1 MKCSKGIRRLLSL
14 TLALMLLAMA
24 AAPALAASKPGGAYV
39 VATSG
44 SDKLRVHGADGS
56 VIAKLKRGAVVAY
69 KGQKKGW
76 WLVEYR
82 GGKGYV
88 AKDYLVSV
96 AALPDA
102 VYTSVDNLWVRTKP
116 KTDAT
121 KFGKLKAGKK
131 VIITGQK
138 GTWVS
143 IANKSWSGWV
153 PAKYLKRVK

>member
-1 MKCSKGIRRLLSL
+1 MKYSKFIKRLLSF
-14 TLALMLLAMA
+14 TLALVLLAMA
-24 AAPALAASKPGGAYV
+24 AAPALAASKASGAYV
-39 VATSG
+39 VATTG

-56 VIAKLKRGAVVAY
+56 VIGKLKRGDVVAY
-69 KGQKKGW
+69 KGTKKGW

-88 AKDYLVSV
+88 DKSYLVSV
-96 AALPDA
+96 ASTPSA

-116 KTDAT
+116 KTNAT
-121 KFGKLKAGKK
+121 KYGKLKPGKK

-138 GTWVS
+138 GTWVC
-143 IANKSWSGWV
+143 INNKSWSGWV